1 MLRLWFLCILV
12 PELSKIQS
20 MSVVK
25 RARPVSPQSYL
36 FLGVRMVIHIPG
48 ERTDNLL
55 SLIEGFMP
63 PGGDNGLHVHLYE
76 DESMYLISGELEVT
90 IGNLQFTMR
99 PGESYFA
106 PRNMPHRIRNVGAT
120 EARTLLIDTPGTF
133 TGFIR
138 QAGTLLTGPEIPQ
151 LPPPTAQEMSD
162 LQLLSEQF
170 GSHILVPPF
179 REGTAEYKGKP
190 PIYKRPVYKR
200 EQETYMFFGVPTVI
214 HLAGIE
220 TGNEFS
226 LLESFMAAGCDSGLH
241 AHANEDECIYL
252 LSGELEMTI
261 GDRSF
266 PLKAGSS
273 CFVPRNAPHRLRN
286 KKTKTARTMHL
297 NTPATLDPFIRLAG
311 IRIKSPGEV
320 VSAYPSPAQI
330 GPILLLSE
338 EYDFH
343 MLIPPGM

>member
-1 MLRLWFLCILV
+1 
-12 PELSKIQS
+12 

-25 RARPVSPQSYL
+25 RAKPASPRSYL
-36 FLGVRMVIHIPG
+36 FLGVRMVVHIPG
-48 ERTDNLL
+48 ERTDNQL

-63 PGGDNGLHVHLYE
+63 PGGDNGLHVHQYE

-106 PRNMPHRIRNVGAT
+106 PRNMPHRLRNTGTT

-133 TGFIR
+133 TSFIR
-138 QAGTLLTGPEIPQ
+138 QAGTLLTGSEIPQ
-151 LPPPTAQEMSD
+151 LPPPTAQEMLD

-170 GSHILVPPF
+170 GSHILIPPF
-179 REGTAEYKGKP
+179 QDGTAEYKRKP

-200 EQETYMFFGVPTVI
+200 EQETYFFFGVPTVI
-214 HLAGIE
+214 HLAGME

-226 LLESFMAAGCDSGLH
+226 LLESFMSADGDSGLH
-241 AHANEDECIYL
+241 VHANEDECIYL
-252 LSGELEMTI
+252 LSGELEMTM
-261 GDRSF
+261 GDSLFTLRSG
-266 PLKAGSS
+266 AS
-273 CFVPRNAPHRLRN
+273 CFVPRNVPHRLRN
-286 KKTKTARTMHL
+286 KKTRTARVMHV

-320 VSAYPSPAQI
+320 VSPYPSPDQI

-343 MLIPPGM
+343 MLIPPGI